1 MKNKILAIVLLI
13 FIGIESYFIFY
24 SKKEEAKPTLTEKVI
39 VKKYSLTEVLE
50 YLNDNAIEV
59 KNIYKSGEDY
69 IINGVISGE
78 NGEFLEKIN
87 SLDKLSILDYSLEL
101 YSDTIYG
108 NFTFKYS

>member
-1 MKNKILAIVLLI
+1 MKNKILAIVLFV
-13 FIGIESYFIFY
+13 FIGIESYLIFY
-24 SKKEEAKPTLTEKVI
+24 SKKEEVKPVVTEKVI

-59 KNIYKSGEDY
+59 KNIYKSGEEY
-69 IINGVISGE
+69 IINAVISGE
-78 NGEFLEKIN
+78 NREFLKKIN

>member
-1 MKNKILAIVLLI
+1 MKNKIFAIVLFV

-24 SKKEEAKPTLTEKVI
+24 SKKEEVKPVVTEKII
-39 VKKYSLTEVLE
+39 VKKYSHTEVLG

-78 NGEFLEKIN
+78 NREFLEKIN

>member
-1 MKNKILAIVLLI
+1 MKNKIFAIVLFV
-13 FIGIESYFIFY
+13 FIGIEAYFVFY
-24 SKKEEAKPTLTEKVI
+24 SKKEEVKPVVTEKVI

-50 YLNDNAIEV
+50 YLNDNTIEV

-69 IINGVISGE
+69 IINVVIRGE

>member
-1 MKNKILAIVLLI
+1 MKNKIFAILLFV
-13 FIGIESYFIFY
+13 FIGIEAYFVFY
-24 SKKEEAKPTLTEKVI
+24 SKKEEVKPVVTEKVI

-69 IINGVISGE
+69 IINVVIRGE
-78 NGEFLEKIN
+78 NEEFLEKIN

>member
-1 MKNKILAIVLLI
+1 MKNKIFAIVLFV

-24 SKKEEAKPTLTEKVI
+24 SKKEEVKPVVTEKII
-39 VKKYSLTEVLE
+39 VKKYSLTEVLG

-78 NGEFLEKIN
+78 NREFLEKIN
-87 SLDKLSILDYSLEL
+87 CLDKLSILDYSLEL

>member
-1 MKNKILAIVLLI
+1 MKNKILAIVLFV
-13 FIGIESYFIFY
+13 FIGIESYLIFY
-24 SKKEEAKPTLTEKVI
+24 SKKEEVKPVVTEKVI

-59 KNIYKSGEDY
+59 KNIYKSGEEY
-69 IINGVISGE
+69 IINAVISGE
-78 NGEFLEKIN
+78 NREFLKKIN

-101 YSDTIYG
+101 SSDTIYG

>member
-1 MKNKILAIVLLI
+1 MKKKIFAIVLFV
-13 FIGIESYFIFY
+13 FIGIEAYFVFY
-24 SKKEEAKPTLTEKVI
+24 SKKEEVKPVVTEKVI

-87 SLDKLSILDYSLEL
+87 SLDNLSILDYSLEL

>member
-1 MKNKILAIVLLI
+1 MKNKIFAIVLFV

-24 SKKEEAKPTLTEKVI
+24 SKKEEVKPVVTEKII

-78 NGEFLEKIN
+78 NREFLEKIN

>member
-1 MKNKILAIVLLI
+1 MKNKIFAIVLFV
-13 FIGIESYFIFY
+13 FIGIEAYFVFY
-24 SKKEEAKPTLTEKVI
+24 SKKEEVKPVVTEKVI

-69 IINGVISGE
+69 IINVVIRGE

>member
-1 MKNKILAIVLLI
+1 MKNKIFAIVLFA

-24 SKKEEAKPTLTEKVI
+24 SKKEEVKPVVTEKII
-39 VKKYSLTEVLE
+39 VEKYSLTEVLG

-69 IINGVISGE
+69 IINGVIRGE

>member
-24 SKKEEAKPTLTEKVI
+24 SKKEKVI

-50 YLNDNAIEV
+50 YLNDNTIEV

-78 NGEFLEKIN
+78 NGEFLKKIN
-87 SLDKLSILDYSLEL
+87 SLDKLNILDYSLEL
-101 YSDTIYG
+101 HSDTIYG

>member
-1 MKNKILAIVLLI
+1 MKNKIFAIVLFV
-13 FIGIESYFIFY
+13 FIGIEAYFVFY
-24 SKKEEAKPTLTEKVI
+24 SKKEEVKPVVTEKVI

-69 IINGVISGE
+69 IINVVIRGE
-78 NGEFLEKIN
+78 NEEFLEKIN